1 MKHTVISTL
10 LSVVVLSL
18 LCVAQGSDYRR
29 GKIVSV
35 HKLQSNSQPD
45 SQADSVGQTDA
56 PLKREA
62 VKYEIVIDA
71 GGSSYTCEYLA
82 QSDLDPSWA
91 EGKEVQVRVKERMVY
106 IKTASGKDEGL
117 LIVSTKPIGGSEPT
131 GKVQHAAL
139 FYWLW
144 RSVTPTPGI
153 F

>member
-1 MKHTVISTL
+1 MKRTVISTL

-18 LCVAQGSDYRR
+18 LSVAQGSDYHR

-35 HKLQSNSQPD
+35 HKLQFNSQPD
-45 SQADSVGQTDA
+45 SQSDSVGQSDA
-56 PLKREA
+56 PLKGVVA
-62 VKYEIVIDA
+62 KYEIVIDA
-71 GGSSYTCEYLA
+71 GGTSYTCEYLA

-91 EGKEVQVRVKERMVY
+91 EGKEVQVRVKEHMVY

-117 LIVSTKPIGGSEPT
+117 LIVSSKAIGDLQPT

-144 RSVTPTPGI
+144 RSVTPTPRI

>member
-1 MKHTVISTL
+1 MKRTVISSL
-10 LSVVVLSL
+10 LLVVVLSL
-18 LCVAQGSDYRR
+18 LSVAQGPDYQR
-29 GKIVSV
+29 GKIVSI

-45 SQADSVGQTDA
+45 SQSDAVGQSDA
-56 PLKREA
+56 PLKVDA

-71 GGSSYTCEYLA
+71 GGTSYTCEYLA

-91 EGKEVQVRVKERMVY
+91 EGKQVQVRVKEHMVY

-117 LIVSTKPIGGSEPT
+117 LIVSSKPIGDLQPT

-144 RSVTPTPGI
+144 RSVTPTPPI